1 MKPPTTRALT
11 PARIVALVL
20 IGLTIA
26 GLAYL
31 RFAPDDRVSV
41 PKGAQAGDLVLEPC
55 TYATE
60 DGGYDA
66 DCGTLVVSENP
77 ADPQSRLIALPVTRI
92 RALSQHPKEP
102 VFRLEGGPGIT
113 NMQFSKASRYAADRD
128 VVLVGYRGVDGSVR
142 LDCPEVD
149 SAMKHSTDFLG
160 EKSFRAYEDGFRACA
175 ARLTE
180 EGFDLTRYGLA
191 QQVDDMEAARKA
203 LGYDRI
209 DLLSESAGTRTAMIY
224 ASRFPKRIHRSVMI
238 GVNPPGHFLWDR
250 KTTDEQL
257 GRYAALCAK
266 DESCGTRTDDL
277 AASMRRT
284 AANMPDRWLF
294 LPIEA
299 SSVRIF
305 TFYGL
310 METTS
315 EMAPMNGPTAIDSWL
330 SVAEGDA
337 SGLWLQSLVAKLA
350 PMPFVWG
357 QYASAARPDARAA
370 ADYFADGKQKGGSG
384 LGYAGTAFAWGGG
397 RLADAWPA
405 APDENAYSRM
415 RTSKVETLL
424 IGGAL
429 DFSTPPQNARKEL
442 LPYLPNGHQ
451 VVLPGFGHS
460 GSFWSDQP
468 EAGTHLVNTF
478 LSSGRVDD
486 SLYEPQKVDF
496 TPDVTLPTLAKGIAA
511 AMVGLALLTVL
522 SLLGMA
528 RRVHHRGSFGRK
540 ASATLRTLYPVVL
553 GLGGWLLGV
562 LVVVTTM
569 PSVPLDDELL
579 ALLSVGVPIG
589 LGIYW
594 AWVRRDAS
602 ASTKTAGFVA
612 ALAGSLA
619 GAFLGFHAT
628 EGLMALFTTI
638 AGATAGANLLLILLD
653 MTLERPARRSTAV
666 DARPPASSSVAV

>member
-1 MKPPTTRALT
+1 
-11 PARIVALVL
+11 
-20 IGLTIA
+20 
-26 GLAYL
+26 
-31 RFAPDDRVSV
+31 
-41 PKGAQAGDLVLEPC
+41 
-55 TYATE
+55 
-60 DGGYDA
+60 
-66 DCGTLVVSENP
+66 
-77 ADPQSRLIALPVTRI
+77 
-92 RALSQHPKEP
+92 
-102 VFRLEGGPGIT
+102 
-113 NMQFSKASRYAADRD
+113 
-128 VVLVGYRGVDGSVR
+128 
-142 LDCPEVD
+142 
-149 SAMKHSTDFLG
+149 
-160 EKSFRAYEDGFRACA
+160 
-175 ARLTE
+175 
-180 EGFDLTRYGLA
+180 
-191 QQVDDMEAARKA
+191 
-203 LGYDRI
+203 
-209 DLLSESAGTRTAMIY
+209 
-224 ASRFPKRIHRSVMI
+224 
-238 GVNPPGHFLWDR
+238 
-250 KTTDEQL
+250 
-257 GRYAALCAK
+257 
-266 DESCGTRTDDL
+266 
-277 AASMRRT
+277 
-284 AANMPDRWLF
+284 
-294 LPIEA
+294 
-299 SSVRIF
+299 
-305 TFYGL
+305 
-310 METTS
+310 
-315 EMAPMNGPTAIDSWL
+315 MNGPTAIDSWL

-468 EAGTHLVNTF
+468 EAGTHLVDTF

-594 AWVRRDAS
+594 AWVRRAAS

>member
-41 PKGAQAGDLVLEPC
+41 PKGAQAGDLVLDPC

-160 EKSFRAYEDGFRACA
+160 EKSFRAYEAGFRACA

-209 DLLSESAGTRTAMIY
+209 DLLSESAGTRTALIY
-224 ASRFPKRIHRSVMI
+224 AWRYPKRIHRSVMI

-266 DESCGTRTDDL
+266 DESCRTRTDDL
-277 AASMRRT
+277 AAAMRRT

-299 SSVRIF
+299 SAVRIF

-315 EMAPMNGPTAIDSWL
+315 EMAPLNGPTAIDSWL

-337 SGLWLQSLVAKLA
+337 SGFWLQSLVAKLA

-415 RTSKVETLL
+415 RRSKVETLL

-468 EAGTHLVNTF
+468 EAGTHLVDTF

-528 RRVHHRGSFGRK
+528 RRAHHRGGFGRK

-594 AWVRRDAS
+594 AWVRRAAS

-619 GAFLGFHAT
+619 GAYLGFHAT

-653 MTLERPARRSTAV
+653 ITLERPARRSTAV